1 VLVGM
6 AADGLAEILADGVG
20 DQRVAVAGEHR
31 VRALVLLDALRT
43 SGPVGALGHAE
54 AALRHHGGELLP
66 GVDDEWVLEARTDLY
81 RQCAELLTVASR
93 ARLELGDRS
102 GRGGELDR

>member
-1 VLVGM
+1 
-6 AADGLAEILADGVG
+6 
-20 DQRVAVAGEHR
+20 
-31 VRALVLLDALRT
+31 
-43 SGPVGALGHAE
+43 
-54 AALRHHGGELLP
+54 
-66 GVDDEWVLEARTDLY
+66 VDDEWVLEARTDLY